1 MKIYLKYTID
11 SCEGYIQWSI
21 IYNNNQYIS
30 DIAWN
35 ITFTKFLYGICS
47 EANPMGWIW
56 TENNE
61 ACTVCAIDYLYTNN
75 NSFRRCV
82 MWVYG
87 NDVVPQSNSFSC
99 IGIGY

>member
-1 MKIYLKYTID
+1 MYL
-11 SCEGYIQWSI
+11 SHFQWSRH
-21 IYNNNQYIS
+21 NNIVEYIA

-35 ITFTKFLYGICS
+35 ITFTNFLYGICS
-47 EANPMGWIW
+47 EAYAMGWKW

-61 ACTVCAIDYLYTNN
+61 ACTVCAIDCGFTNN
-75 NSFRRCV
+75 NTFRRCV

-87 NDVVPQSNSFSC
+87 NDVVPESNSFSC